1 MRSTAARL
9 RPLETC
15 LFSSLF
21 LLLRTLR
28 NEVVGRSGR
37 GRTNQISR
45 PPGPTSPLRPK
56 TAERMPGG
64 KAEGRRQ
71 KTESRRQKAEGRE
84 QKAESRRQKA
94 EGKRAEGREQKAE
107 DRRQK
112 AEGREQKAA

>member
-1 MRSTAARL
+1 MRSTAARS

-21 LLLRTLR
+21 LLLRTMR

-45 PPGPTSPLRPK
+45 PPGPTIPLRPK

-64 KAEGRRQ
+64 KGRKRKAEGRRQKAEGRRQ
-71 KTESRRQKAEGRE
+71 KTKSLGSIVAADSRLRV
-84 QKAESRRQKA
+84 
-94 EGKRAEGREQKAE
+94 
-107 DRRQK
+107 
-112 AEGREQKAA
+112 